1 MSFPEGVGPLL
12 RLRHRMCGRREP
24 GPPLDCID
32 IWSKAVELVNM
43 GLQQTMGSLFHRHLV
58 AARTDIPQPT
68 DVNAPPPIAKTNM
81 CSLASRKVV
90 AMAAE
95 VNSPSASWK
104 STTSSPSLRGEQTMG
119 KTCSCSVATAT
130 GSRGTVPRNTC
141 WPACSTWAWWQGL
154 TEGKTAPPCPPPH
167 QRRSRHRTGP
177 GLFPG
182 ISALHHC
189 LGPEGQ

>member
-1 MSFPEGVGPLL
+1 
-12 RLRHRMCGRREP
+12 MCGRREP

-104 STTSSPSLRGEQTMG
+104 STTSSPSLRGNRPCG
-119 KTCSCSVATAT
+119 KPAVALWPLQPGQGEPFPGTPVGPPAAH
-130 GSRGTVPRNTC
+130 GRGGRASLKGKQHHHAHHPTKDDQGIELG
-141 WPACSTWAWWQGL
+141 PACFQVFQPFT
-154 TEGKTAPPCPPPH
+154 TA
-167 QRRSRHRTGP
+167 
-177 GLFPG
+177 
-182 ISALHHC
+182 
-189 LGPEGQ
+189 